1 MSYKKNNQSKPNQ
14 SQPNSILGKIKDTYQ
29 STAKIAKDP
38 AKALIKVKSNLN
50 KTGKDF
56 INLSRDASKS
66 NLDKTKLYTYGK
78 FAQGVGET
86 VGLGAK
92 GLQAGINLGSK
103 AVNAG
108 VNKIKN
114 SYNDSFFIKPVVSDN
129 LYYLGKAKDKVM
141 SGARTIKKNPGISTV
156 VGGTGA
162 AYVGSKL
169 LKDDESN
176 QNSIGVEENT
186 MTLTSQLK
194 RRRELLEFSYS
205 EPKGG
210 TFYDKVF
217 NSKKVVPDM
226 PDNSGV
232 ANLTSKTSDLRYKSE
247 KDQDKEV
254 EEIPT
259 QGGEAPIEES
269 FSKTKKESINESS
282 NLQVVLKT
290 ILEASHKE

>member
-1 MSYKKNNQSKPNQ
+1 MSYKKNNQSK
-14 SQPNSILGKIKDTYQ
+14 PNSILGKIKDTYQ
-29 STAKIAKDP
+29 NTAKIAKDP
-38 AKALIKVKSNLN
+38 AKALIKAKTNLN
-50 KTGKDF
+50 KAGKDF
-56 INLSRDASKS
+56 INQSQDASKS

-78 FAQGVGET
+78 LTQGVGQT

-129 LYYLGKAKDKVM
+129 LYYLGKAKGKVM
-141 SGARTIKKNPGISTV
+141 SGARTIKNNPGISTV

-194 RRRELLEFSYS
+194 RRRELLESSYS
-205 EPKGG
+205 EPKEG

-217 NSKKVVPDM
+217 NSEKVVPDM

-232 ANLTSKTSDLRYKSE
+232 ANLSSKTSDLRYKSE
-247 KDQDKEV
+247 KDQDKKV

-269 FSKTKKESINESS
+269 LNKTKKESINESS
-282 NLQVVLKT
+282 NLHETLLS
-290 ILEASHKE
+290 ILEKK